1 MSNFYT
7 KHVFVC
13 ENVRAEGERVSCGR
27 SGSIQ
32 LLASL
37 KKKMKD
43 LPIEGKIRIQRAG
56 CLDRCELGPVQVS
69 YPEGRWFSLRTEEDV
84 DIFLKYYIQSEQIE
98 KIEHLIIKENQ

>member
-1 MSNFYT
+1 MTLEFLFVDVAFRSAFSQETGCTIGRASDSTENENRGSYLMSNFYT

-37 KKKMKD
+37 KKK
-43 LPIEGKIRIQRAG
+43 
-56 CLDRCELGPVQVS
+56 
-69 YPEGRWFSLRTEEDV
+69 
-84 DIFLKYYIQSEQIE
+84 
-98 KIEHLIIKENQ
+98 